1 MTAAFDQGNQTP
13 SQFDRNG
20 LVGAVFAELAMLSPV
35 LMKGDSDMTA
45 EEKKL

>member
-35 LMKGDSDMTA
+35 LTKGDSDMTA